1 MAETID
7 YVPFMDRYPELKLRP
22 VTEFPDH
29 VKVHG
34 CDYIQDLR
42 LRGKKAPCGNFYLV
56 VKNEKFGLYM
66 CDHSWIFSDTTSLA
80 LKPEYDSIQIL
91 RYSDR
96 YFRAIVCKNGKY
108 GLYFWTYGF
117 FSNDTYVIPTDYD
130 SFVLLDN
137 SRFKAVKDNVVTYFD
152 ATGHVLK

>member
-1 MAETID
+1 MEETKD

-42 LRGKKAPCGNFYLV
+42 LRGKKAPSGNFYLV

-91 RYSDR
+91 HYSDR
-96 YFRAIVCKNGKY
+96 SFRAIVCKNGKY
-108 GLYFWTYGF
+108 GLNFWTYGY
-117 FSNDTYVIPTDYD
+117 FSNDTYVISPEFD